1 MGTTQESNAAT
12 ELLILIILNREIK
25 NVHSHGQMSPT
36 GYTQRR
42 GPGELNRRWSQVGK
56 SRVKNLA
63 SPGRTKLD
71 QENWF

>member
-1 MGTTQESNAAT
+1 MGTTQESNVAT

-42 GPGELNRRWSQVGK
+42 GPGELKNRNPSDIGP
-56 SRVKNLA
+56 LA
-63 SPGRTKLD
+63 KFLV
-71 QENWF
+71 